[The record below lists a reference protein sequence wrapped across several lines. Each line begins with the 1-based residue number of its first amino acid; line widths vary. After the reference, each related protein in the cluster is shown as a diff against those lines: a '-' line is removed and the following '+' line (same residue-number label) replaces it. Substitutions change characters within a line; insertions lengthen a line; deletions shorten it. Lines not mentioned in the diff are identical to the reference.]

1 MMSGFASGNQ
11 TNEDWL
17 ISPAID
23 LTGSNNAALTFQT
36 ASRFAGNQL
45 QIYISTNYTGT
56 GDPNLATWTEVF
68 GTLDTNINSFVWTSS
83 GLIDISAAAGGSFHI
98 GFKYTST
105 TAASATWEV
114 DNVRVYK
121 L

>member
-1 MMSGFASGNQ
+1 M
-11 TNEDWL
+11 
-17 ISPAID
+17 
-23 LTGSNNAALTFQT
+23 
-36 ASRFAGNQL
+36 
-45 QIYISTNYTGT
+45 YVSTNYAGS

-68 GTLDTNINSFVWTSS
+68 GTLDTNINTFVWTSS
-83 GLIDISAAAGGSFHI
+83 GLIDISSVAGNTVYI